1 MCVATGDSGADKA
14 LLFYLSI
21 ELRDGNGKVFST
33 KKRNGAKTFLV
44 APVATSDHYPRLL
57 GTTICG
63 TLSRLGKRS

>member
-33 KKRNGAKTFLV
+33 KKRNG
-44 APVATSDHYPRLL
+44 PRPF
-57 GTTICG
+57 
-63 TLSRLGKRS
+63 